1 MSPDAERSRSAARVA
16 ALPIW
21 SGRVDPLPLAGGLSN
36 HNFRVEDRGRL
47 YVVRVGDDV
56 PVHGVVRANEV
67 AASRAAH
74 LAGLSPAVV
83 HAEPGVLV
91 LDFIDGR
98 TFSGEDVRNPENLE
112 RLVDVVRRCHH
123 HVPKYLRG
131 AAAMFWVFHVIRDY
145 GHTLREGNSRH
156 LPMLPELL
164 ARAERF
170 EAVTG
175 PIEIV
180 FGHNDMLPANFI
192 DDGKRIWVVDWEYAG
207 FNSPLFDLGGLVSN
221 AELPREQAD
230 QVLGLYF
237 RKQVDDRLRLSAQAM
252 TAASLLREA
261 MWSMVAE
268 IHSTLD
274 ADYVAYTAENLRR
287 FELAYTAFQAM
298 DKA

>member
-1 MSPDAERSRSAARVA
+1 MSPDSERSRSAARVA

-21 SGRVDPLPLAGGLSN
+21 SRRVDPVPLAGGLSN
-36 HNFRVEDRGRL
+36 YNFKVEDRGRR
-47 YVVRVGDDV
+47 YVVRVGDDI

-74 LAGLSPAVV
+74 LAGLSPEVV
-83 HAEPGVLV
+83 YAEPGILV
-91 LDFIDGR
+91 LDFIEGR
-98 TFSGEDVRNPENLE
+98 TFSGEDVRNPANLE
-112 RLVDVVRRCHH
+112 RLVATVWRCHH
-123 HVPKYLRG
+123 DVPKYLRG

-170 EAVTG
+170 ETVTG
-175 PIEIV
+175 PIDIV

-192 DDGKRIWVVDWEYAG
+192 DDGKQIWVVDWEYAG
-207 FNSPLFDLGGLVSN
+207 FNSPLFDIGGLVSN
-221 AELPREQAD
+221 AELPRDQAD
-230 QVLGLYF
+230 QVLSLYF
-237 RKQVDDRLRLSAQAM
+237 KRPVDDRLRLKAQAM

-287 FELAYTAFQAM
+287 FEIAYAAFQEM
-298 DKA
+298 DKS

>member
-1 MSPDAERSRSAARVA
+1 MNRESEHSRAAARVA

-21 SGRVDPLPLAGGLSN
+21 SKRVDPVPLTGGLSN
-36 HNFRVEDRGRL
+36 HNFKVEDRGRR
-47 YVVRVGDDV
+47 YVVRIGDDL
-56 PVHGVVRANEV
+56 PEHGVVRANEF

-74 LAGLSPAVV
+74 RAGVSPEVV
-83 HAEPGVLV
+83 HTEPGILV
-91 LDFIDGR
+91 LDFIEGH
-98 TFSGEDVRNPENLE
+98 TFSGEDFRNPANLE
-112 RLVDVVRRCHH
+112 RLVELVRRCHREVQNH
-123 HVPKYLRG
+123 LRG

-175 PIEIV
+175 PIDVV

-207 FNSPLFDLGGLVSN
+207 FNTPLFDLGGLVSN
-221 AELPREQAD
+221 AELPRELAD

-237 RKQVDDRLRLSAQAM
+237 GKPVDDRLRLRAQAM
-252 TAASLLREA
+252 TAASTLRET

-268 IHSTLD
+268 IHSKLD
-274 ADYVAYTAENLRR
+274 ADYVGYTAVNLRR
-287 FELAYTAFQAM
+287 FEAADAEFQAM
-298 DKA
+298 DKS

>member
-1 MSPDAERSRSAARVA
+1 MTLETQLSRAAARVA

-21 SGRVDPLPLAGGLSN
+21 SRRVDPVPLAGGLSN
-36 HNFRVEDRGRL
+36 HNFKVEDRGRR
-47 YVVRVGDDV
+47 YVVRVGDDL

-67 AASRAAH
+67 AASRAAQ
-74 LAGLSPAVV
+74 LAGLSPEVV
-83 HAEPGVLV
+83 HAEPGILV

-98 TFSGEDVRNPENLE
+98 TFSCEDVQNPANLE
-112 RLVDVVRRCHH
+112 RLVDVVRRCHRD
-123 HVPKYLRG
+123 VQNYLRG
-131 AAAMFWVFHVIRDY
+131 SAAMFWVFHVIRDY

-164 ARAERF
+164 ARAQRF

-175 PIEIV
+175 PIDIV

-207 FNSPLFDLGGLVSN
+207 FNTPLFDLGGLVSN
-221 AELPREQAD
+221 SELSREQAD

-237 RKQVDDRLRLSAQAM
+237 GRPVDDRLRLKARAM
-252 TAASLLREA
+252 TAASVLREA

-274 ADYVAYTAENLRR
+274 ADYVAYTAVNLRR
-287 FELAYTAFQAM
+287 FETAYADFQAM
-298 DKA
+298 DAA

>member
-1 MSPDAERSRSAARVA
+1 MSPDKERARSEARVA

-21 SGRVDPLPLAGGLSN
+21 SGRVEPVPLAGGLSN
-36 HNFRVEDRGRL
+36 HNFRVEDRGRR

-74 LAGLSPAVV
+74 LAGLSPAVM
-83 HAEPGVLV
+83 HAEPGILI
-91 LDFIDGR
+91 LDFIEGR
-98 TFSGEDVRNPENLE
+98 TFCGEDVRNPANLQ
-112 RLVDVVRRCHH
+112 RLVDVVRRCHRD
-123 HVPKYLRG
+123 VPNYLRG

-192 DDGKRIWVVDWEYAG
+192 DDGKSIWVVDWEYAG

-237 RKQVDDRLRLSAQAM
+237 GKQVDDGLRLRAQAM

-287 FELAYTAFQAM
+287 FELAYAAFQAM
-298 DKA
+298 DTA